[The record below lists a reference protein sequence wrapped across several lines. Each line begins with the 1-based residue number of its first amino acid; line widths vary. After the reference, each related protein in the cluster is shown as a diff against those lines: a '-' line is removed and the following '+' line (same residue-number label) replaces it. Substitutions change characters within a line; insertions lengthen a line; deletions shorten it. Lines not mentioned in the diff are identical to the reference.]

1 MSEISLFSST
11 PEIPEDTFRAL
22 FEIIAKYSSLEAVP
36 ALVFASSRV
45 VRLSCETPAA
55 DKHNLVLSTSSAI
68 DSMQAAWRDEFL
80 DRDPIAE
87 RKQEKT

>member
-36 ALVFASSRV
+36 ALVFASS
-45 VRLSCETPAA
+45 SC
-55 DKHNLVLSTSSAI
+55 SA
-68 DSMQAAWRDEFL
+68 FL
-80 DRDPIAE
+80 RNPGC
-87 RKQEKT
+87 R